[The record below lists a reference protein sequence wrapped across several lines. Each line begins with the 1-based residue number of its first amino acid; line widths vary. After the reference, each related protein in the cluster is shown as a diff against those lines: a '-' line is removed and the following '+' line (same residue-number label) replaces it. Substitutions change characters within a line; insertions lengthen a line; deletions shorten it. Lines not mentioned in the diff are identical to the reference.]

1 MIAAFNF
8 IPLVQNPLI
17 RYSVWALYGWVQG
30 LVMTG
35 IWVSLVITIFHVSSP
50 H

>member
-8 IPLVQNPLI
+8 IPLIQNPLI

-35 IWVSLVITIFHVSSP
+35 IWVSLVTTIFHVSSP
-50 H
+50 Q